1 MVVGLSIGGLVNW
14 GWFRPGGGLVDQ
26 QGVPGETGVSLSALG
41 VEDPE
46 GRPTPRRTVAVVRD
60 QRLRALADDV
70 AAQADPRPAGQL
82 EPDGGRLG
90 DRGRQAAGESG
101 RIEDQQQG
109 LHAPGECGES
119 MESIGDPGR
128 LVGPGQSTAGQ
139 VEDQHVDRPPG
150 QEASGDRQAL
160 VEAGRRDDDQP
171 LETDPAGDRL
181 DWVEAARQVE
191 PGDDRALRL
200 GLGGDAQAEGR
211 ATARALAADRDAG
224 RLRQAARPED
234 RIERGEAG
242 ADDAVVRT
250 RVVLWLEV
258 GCLDRR
264 GGQSQG
270 SDHPR
275 SCGTPSSPEA
285 RDGSIH
291 ITTPGRHRT
300 AILEHL
306 F

>member
-1 MVVGLSIGGLVNW
+1 MVVGLSIGGLVNG
-14 GWFRPGGGLVDQ
+14 GWFRPGRGLVDQ
-26 QGVPGETGVSLSALG
+26 QGIPGEARVPLAALG

-60 QRLRALADDV
+60 ERLGALADDV

-82 EPDGGRLG
+82 EPNAGRLG
-90 DRGRQAAGESG
+90 DCGREPAGESR

-109 LHAPGECGES
+109 LRPPGECGES
-119 MESIGDPGR
+119 MESIGDPAR
-128 LVGPGQSTAGQ
+128 FVGPGQSTARE
-139 VEDQHVDRPPG
+139 VEDEEVDRAAG
-150 QEASGDRQAL
+150 EKTAGDAQAL
-160 VEAGRRDDDQP
+160 VEAGRGDDDEP
-171 LETDPAGDRL
+171 LEVDSPGDGL
-181 DWVEAARQVE
+181 DRIEAARQIE

-200 GLGGDAQAEGR
+200 RLRGDPQAERGP
-211 ATARALAADRDAG
+211 AAGAVAADRDTG
-224 RLRQAARPED
+224 RLREAAGAED
-234 RIERGEAG
+234 RVERGEAG
-242 ADDAVVRT
+242 ADDAVVGS
-250 RVVLWLEV
+250 RVVLRLEV

-300 AILEHL
+300 PRIEQM